1 MTASEGPSHCTGIRP
16 QARLELRL
24 RSRGQSIEE
33 KIASHGESWW
43 MKCVTPQQRRYRRKT
58 HQWRRRS
65 SVGNPRVWQQRSE
78 ANQGA
83 RSDPCRG
90 QKREERTEVMA
101 ADDRWGPEVLGRD
114 DYILDIV
121 LQMNPADRLNRST
134 AWSAAQVQRPTLP
147 AAVR

>member
-1 MTASEGPSHCTGIRP
+1 MTTSEGPSHCPGIRL
-16 QARLELRL
+16 QTCMELHL
-24 RSRGQSIEE
+24 RGRRQGSEE
-33 KIASHGESWW
+33 KITCHVESRG
-43 MKCVTPQQRRYRRKT
+43 MKYTAPQQRRHRGKM

-65 SVGNPRVWQQRSE
+65 SIGYPRVWQQRSE

-90 QKREERTEVMA
+90 RKREERTEVMA